1 MQIDKY
7 LKEHQPIIYKTFV
20 NSLEKKQLFHAFL
33 FVGNPGTP
41 LLEVSKYL
49 AKSILCDDPSPLAC
63 NNCITCLRI
72 ESENYPD
79 VVILDGSKSTI
90 KKSDVLNIEEKFE
103 RHAFERKGI
112 MIYIL
117 HLVENMTTEAVN
129 SILKFL
135 EEPNTEV
142 FAFLTTNNPNIILP
156 TIVSRC
162 QTLQLD
168 LINRNEVIQQ
178 AIELGVKD
186 EDSELLSYFY
196 NSGELIFDFVNS
208 KEDSENYFTSKN
220 AVLNLLNTIKD
231 GSSED
236 AIYCA
241 NTNIIPVIKTKEEL
255 RFFVDMLAEFFED
268 LINIQ
273 NDKPVFLKSFTSTLE
288 ELSGKISNVSNK
300 LTEILKQRNLVN
312 LNVNISLSINHLIS
326 NITKE

>member
-1 MQIDKY
+1 
-7 LKEHQPIIYKTFV
+7 
-20 NSLEKKQLFHAFL
+20 
-33 FVGNPGTP
+33 
-41 LLEVSKYL
+41 
-49 AKSILCDDPSPLAC
+49 
-63 NNCITCLRI
+63 
-72 ESENYPD
+72 
-79 VVILDGSKSTI
+79 
-90 KKSDVLNIEEKFE
+90 
-103 RHAFERKGI
+103 

-117 HLVENMTTEAVN
+117 HLVENMTAEAVN

-156 TIVSRC
+156 TIISRC

-168 LINRNEVIQQ
+168 LIARKDVIKE
-178 AIELGVKD
+178 AVDLGIKD

-196 NSGELIFDFVNS
+196 NSGELIFDFVNN
-208 KEDSENYFTSKN
+208 KEESENYFVSKN
-220 AVLNLLNTIKD
+220 AVLNLLNAIKD
-231 GSSED
+231 GTSDD
-236 AIYCA
+236 AIFYT
-241 NTNIIPVIKTKEEL
+241 NTKIIPVIKSKEEL

-273 NDKPVFLKSFTSTLE
+273 NGKPVFLKSFTSTLE
-288 ELSGKISNVSNK
+288 ELSGKISNVSHK